1 MSLPPWKFVVRPV
14 FVERALPLCA
24 DGLRWLRPADHG
36 DGGPAAPG
44 ADRASPRA
52 AATAPGRLR
61 GAIDPPRHR
70 AGHARG
76 WRRALAWLPLLLSL
90 AACAPAPVRNPLA
103 SWVPSPNYD
112 ARRAQLIVLHYTEQH
127 SVEQSLR
134 TLRQGNREGPVSA
147 HYLIGRDGHIYQLV
161 ADDARAWHA
170 GAGRWGSI
178 EDANSASIGIE
189 LDNDGDSAFA
199 PAQIDA
205 LLRLLTDLTTRLR
218 IDPRQVIG
226 HEDLAPTRRT
236 DPGPRFPW
244 QQLADAGFGRW
255 PRGPLSD
262 PPLGFDPWLALAALG
277 YPLDDRAAA
286 LRAFHHHYR
295 GNDASVL
302 DAQDAR
308 LLYALVQPL
317 TGAPASAA
325 SAQR

>member
-1 MSLPPWKFVVRPV
+1 M
-14 FVERALPLCA
+14 
-24 DGLRWLRPADHG
+24 RPAGHG
-36 DGGPAAPG
+36 EQDPAAPG
-44 ADRASPRA
+44 ADRVTPRA
-52 AATAPGRLR
+52 MAPAPGRRR
-61 GAIDPPRHR
+61 GATDLARKRP
-70 AGHARG
+70 GHARR
-76 WRRALAWLPLLLSL
+76 WRRALTLLPLLLSL
-90 AACAPAPVRNPLA
+90 TACAPAPLRNPLA
-103 SWVPSPNYD
+103 SWVPSPNHD
-112 ARRAQLIVLHYTEQH
+112 ARRAQLIVLHYTEQQ

-189 LDNDGDSAFA
+189 LDNDGNSVFA

-205 LLRLLTDLTTRLR
+205 LLRLLADLTTRLR

-244 QQLADAGFGRW
+244 QQLAAAGFGRW
-255 PRGPLSD
+255 PRGAFSD
-262 PPLGFDPWLALAALG
+262 PPPGFDPWLALAALG

-295 GNDASVL
+295 GNDQSVL
-302 DAQDAR
+302 DAQDLR
-308 LLYALVQPL
+308 LLYALVQPM
-317 TGAPASAA
+317 TGAPAPASSASAA
-325 SAQR
+325 SPR